1 MPRLSLWK
9 DGAHSSDYKFFDNR
23 IREMFTVG
31 GTGINVH
38 KYLGPQDV
46 SGSTDA
52 TKPNYI
58 NATEKN
64 IQDLLFV
71 ENRDRKYEE
80 DVYTLRGVY
89 QVTDIDFDLSQFGL
103 FLANDTLFMVFHL
116 NDMIEMMGRKLMAG
130 DVLELQHL
138 KDYHSLDDSV
148 PYALKR
154 YYVVQDAARASEGF
168 SPTWWPHLWRVK
180 CTPLV
185 DSQEYADILDKI
197 KAGED
202 TDDTLGEIL
211 SQCENLTNLNSAIV
225 EQAENEVPKSGYDTT
240 HLYTVPT
247 REEDGGPAD
256 TITDTTDQILLESG
270 FLLTTEN
277 GTYLINE
284 TAGEDA
290 TTATPQKKIVSYL
303 QGDGIPP
310 NGFPVTTGIA
320 FPNNPTKGDYVLRLD
335 YFPNRLF
342 RFDGRRWVKI
352 EDVRRDNYTPGSNTN
367 LKGQFINNTAN
378 AQITL
383 SEEVVSKQSLS
394 DAIKNRNR

>member
-38 KYLGPQDV
+38 KYLGPKDN
-46 SGSTDA
+46 SDGTDA

-58 NATEKN
+58 NSTEQN

-71 ENRDRKYEE
+71 ENRDRKYDP
-80 DVYTLRGVY
+80 DVYNLRGVY
-89 QVTDIDFDLSQFGL
+89 QTADIDFDLSQFGL

-116 NDMIEMMGRKLMAG
+116 NDMVEMMGRKLMAG

-154 YYVVQDAARASEGF
+154 YYVIQDAARASEGF

-185 DSQEYADILDKI
+185 DSQEYSDILDKI

-202 TDDTLGEIL
+202 TDDTLADVL
-211 SQCENLTNLNSAIV
+211 SQCSKTMELNDAIIT
-225 EQAENEVPKSGYDTT
+225 QAEAEVPQSGYDTT

-247 REEDGGPAD
+247 REDGGPGDPEDIVGPDGSTLSA
-256 TITDTTDQILLESG
+256 
-270 FLLTTEN
+270 
-277 GTYLINE
+277 E
-284 TAGEDA
+284 TVSPG
-290 TTATPQKKIVSYL
+290 KKIITYL

-310 NGFPVTTGIA
+310 NGFPVSTGII
-320 FPNNPTKGDYVLRLD
+320 FPINPTKGDYVLRLD

-342 RFDGRRWVKI
+342 KFDGKRWVKV
-352 EDVRRDNYTPGSNTN
+352 EDVRRDNYTPGENTN

-394 DAIKNRNR
+394 DALKNRNR